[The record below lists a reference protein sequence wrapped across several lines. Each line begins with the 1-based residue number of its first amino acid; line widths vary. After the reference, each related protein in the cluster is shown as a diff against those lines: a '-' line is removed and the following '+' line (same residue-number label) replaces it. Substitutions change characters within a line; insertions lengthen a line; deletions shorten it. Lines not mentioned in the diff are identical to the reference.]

1 MDSLNFNTN
10 VNNDITP
17 DISQML
23 QALELF
29 SKKMSADIQKNIT
42 PIIDELSKQVFDNFR
57 LSLEESLVK
66 PLNEIKTQIVIPVD
80 ALENM
85 KKAIDYYVKSL
96 NIPQGEKEIEVEFS
110 DEQLETLEAVHIPI
124 DDYAKS
130 STSDK
135 NKKTMPIKVLST
147 VILLI
152 ITILKTFSDCVSL
165 TTALVENNTAIINN
179 DTAHTEY
186 QTAIVNND
194 TAKLQSQSQDDQVEQ
209 LSKIVVNLIDT
220 YNQATA
226 DEITSN

>member
-1 MDSLNFNTN
+1 M
-10 VNNDITP
+10 
-17 DISQML
+17 
-23 QALELF
+23 
-29 SKKMSADIQKNIT
+29 
-42 PIIDELSKQVFDNFR
+42 
-57 LSLEESLVK
+57 
-66 PLNEIKTQIVIPVD
+66 
-80 ALENM
+80 
-85 KKAIDYYVKSL
+85 
-96 NIPQGEKEIEVEFS
+96 
-110 DEQLETLEAVHIPI
+110 EAVHIPV

-135 NKKTMPIKVLST
+135 NKKTMSIKALST
-147 VILLI
+147 VVLLVIAILNF
-152 ITILKTFSDCVSL
+152 FSDCVSL
-165 TTALVENNTAIINN
+165 NTALVENNTAIINN

>member
-10 VNNDITP
+10 VDNDITP

-29 SKKMSADIQKNIT
+29 SKKMSTDIQKNIT
-42 PIIDELSKQVFDNFR
+42 PIIDKFSKQVFDSLS
-57 LSLEESLVK
+57 LSLEKSLVK
-66 PLNEIKTQIVIPVD
+66 PLNEIKTQIVIPVA

-85 KKAIDYYVKSL
+85 KKAMDYYVKSL

-110 DEQLETLEAVHIPI
+110 DEQLETLEAVHIPV
-124 DDYAKS
+124 DDYAKP

-135 NKKTMPIKVLST
+135 NKKTMSIKALST
-147 VILLI
+147 VILLVI
-152 ITILKTFSDCVSL
+152 AILNISSDCVSL
-165 TTALVENNTAIINN
+165 NTALVENNTAIINN